1 MGYRVVF
8 FNYVIFTSLSRL
20 HVFSKY
26 IRMLLCVVETYL
38 KKRNI
43 FEDSIHPQ
51 HFFAKFL
58 C

>member
-38 KKRNI
+38 KKRNADKI
-43 FEDSIHPQ
+43 
-51 HFFAKFL
+51 L
-58 C
+58 YL